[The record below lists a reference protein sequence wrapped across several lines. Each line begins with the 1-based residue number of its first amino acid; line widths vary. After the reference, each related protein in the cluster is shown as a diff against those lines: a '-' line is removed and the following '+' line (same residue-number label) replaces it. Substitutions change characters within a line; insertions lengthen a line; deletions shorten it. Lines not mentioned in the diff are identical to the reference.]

1 MKDNE
6 ENINDEIIEDNT
18 EENIENETVDNTE
31 EELDNSSNYGGTF
44 HERDSLSINDIVSE
58 VKDSF
63 LDYSMSVITSRAI
76 PDLRDGL
83 KPVHR
88 RILWSMYNSGYTP
101 DKPHRKSA
109 KTVGEVMGNYHPH
122 GDSSIYEAMVRM
134 AQDFN
139 QRYLLIDGHGN
150 FGNIEGDGAA
160 AMRYTESRLSK
171 LSLELLTDI
180 RKNTVDMT
188 KNFDE
193 TLDEPTVLPSRFP
206 NILVNGTMGI
216 AVGMATNI
224 PPHNLGEVID
234 GCVAYI
240 DDPEIDTLGLMQYIK
255 GPDFPTGGI
264 ILGNSG
270 IKRAYDTGRGSITI
284 RSKAEIQ
291 ENKNHTSIVITEVPY
306 GVNTMELK
314 NKVAEL
320 VRDKVIDGISDYH
333 TDLKDGVKITITLKR
348 DANPQVVLNNLYKH
362 TNFQIQYGII
372 FLMLDNG
379 VPKTLGLKDII
390 SKYIDYQRSI
400 IVRRTRFDLAKDEAR
415 VHILEG
421 LKIALDN
428 IDEVVHIIRSAE
440 DDEDAKKKLMDKFA
454 LSEIQTNN
462 ILEMRLRRLTALER
476 DKIEEEIKELLL
488 EIEELK
494 SILASNEK
502 VLAIIKQELLE
513 IKRKYAD
520 ERRTHIDM
528 TAVDYIEDESL
539 IPVEKVVIA
548 LTNNGYVKRMLM
560 SNYKSQN
567 RGGVGIK
574 GMTTNEEDFVTNI
587 INVTT
592 HDYVLFFTNF
602 GKVYRIKG
610 YEVPEF
616 SRHSKGLP
624 IINLLNMEK
633 GEYVTSLLSVSSQEE
648 SDYLVFATKN
658 GLIKRTNIREF
669 DSIRAN
675 GKKAIAL
682 REDDELISVR
692 KTTGNDE
699 ILMASSNGRMVR
711 FPETAIRVMG
721 RGASG
726 VRGINLD
733 DGVLVDME
741 VVLPNKYVLV
751 VTEYG
756 YGKKTAVDEYRITN
770 RGGKGVKTLNVTEKN
785 GCIKAFKTVDEDKDI
800 MIITNTGMIIRLA
813 VDNISTM
820 SRVTQGVKL
829 INLKENQYVSSI
841 SVIDKETVDD
851 TENVDSN
858 GNTIV
863 ENKNYQS
870 NDDQVVEITDMDNLN
885 EEKNVAE

>member
-1 MKDNE
+1 
-6 ENINDEIIEDNT
+6 
-18 EENIENETVDNTE
+18 
-31 EELDNSSNYGGTF
+31 
-44 HERDSLSINDIVSE
+44 
-58 VKDSF
+58 
-63 LDYSMSVITSRAI
+63 
-76 PDLRDGL
+76 
-83 KPVHR
+83 
-88 RILWSMYNSGYTP
+88 
-101 DKPHRKSA
+101 
-109 KTVGEVMGNYHPH
+109 
-122 GDSSIYEAMVRM
+122 
-134 AQDFN
+134 
-139 QRYLLIDGHGN
+139 
-150 FGNIEGDGAA
+150 
-160 AMRYTESRLSK
+160 
-171 LSLELLTDI
+171 
-180 RKNTVDMT
+180 
-188 KNFDE
+188 
-193 TLDEPTVLPSRFP
+193 
-206 NILVNGTMGI
+206 
-216 AVGMATNI
+216 
-224 PPHNLGEVID
+224 
-234 GCVAYI
+234 
-240 DDPEIDTLGLMQYIK
+240 
-255 GPDFPTGGI
+255 
-264 ILGNSG
+264 
-270 IKRAYDTGRGSITI
+270 
-284 RSKAEIQ
+284 
-291 ENKNHTSIVITEVPY
+291 
-306 GVNTMELK
+306 
-314 NKVAEL
+314 
-320 VRDKVIDGISDYH
+320 
-333 TDLKDGVKITITLKR
+333 
-348 DANPQVVLNNLYKH
+348 
-362 TNFQIQYGII
+362 
-372 FLMLDNG
+372 
-379 VPKTLGLKDII
+379 
-390 SKYIDYQRSI
+390 
-400 IVRRTRFDLAKDEAR
+400 
-415 VHILEG
+415 
-421 LKIALDN
+421 
-428 IDEVVHIIRSAE
+428 
-440 DDEDAKKKLMDKFA
+440 
-454 LSEIQTNN
+454 
-462 ILEMRLRRLTALER
+462 
-476 DKIEEEIKELLL
+476 
-488 EIEELK
+488 
-494 SILASNEK
+494 
-502 VLAIIKQELLE
+502 
-513 IKRKYAD
+513 
-520 ERRTHIDM
+520 M

-548 LTNNGYVKRMLM
+548 LTNKGYVKRMLM

-841 SVIDKETVDD
+841 SVIDKETVDG
-851 TENVDSN
+851 TEDVDSN
-858 GNTIV
+858 ENAIV
-863 ENKNYQS
+863 ENKNAQS
-870 NDDQVVEITDMDNLN
+870 NDDQVVETPDMDNLN